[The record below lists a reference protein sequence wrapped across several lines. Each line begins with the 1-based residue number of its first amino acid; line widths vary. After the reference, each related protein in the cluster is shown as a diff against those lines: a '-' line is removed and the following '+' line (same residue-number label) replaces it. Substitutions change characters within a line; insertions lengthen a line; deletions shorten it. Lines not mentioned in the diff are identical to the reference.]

1 MNYKTPVLLA
11 AVLFLTGCAVP
22 TKSKDY
28 YDMTTDTLENLSQMN
43 IISEQDLPDD
53 GYTEIGLVNGSSC
66 RRGSDS
72 DMLTED
78 STTYRFVLAQLQMS
92 AAEMGAGLITTPQC
106 IIRNAED
113 TPRYC
118 IASLDCTS
126 RAFIRQ
132 WPGNSQYISKSTS

>member
-11 AVLFLTGCAVP
+11 AVFFLTGCAAPIEV
-22 TKSKDY
+22 KDY
-28 YDMTTDTLENLSQMN
+28 YDMPADALETLRQLN
-43 IISEQDLPDD
+43 IFSEQDLPDE
-53 GYTEIGLVNGSSC
+53 GYTEIGLVSGSSC

-72 DMLTED
+72 DMLTEY

-106 IIRNAED
+106 IIRNAEES
-113 TPRYC
+113 PRYC

-132 WPGNSQYISKSTS
+132 WPGNSQHISRSTS